1 VIRATG
7 AQRNPGRTV
16 DPEVS
21 YRDDRIRTYLKDHY
35 DKSDRERPHYGQ
47 NPQLQYRVDW
57 ASTPAKERSQDPR
70 NSRDKSDRDRP
81 HDGQNPK
88 RQYKT
93 EWASKPANRRNRRVC
108 KVEKAYKPADAKKNE
123 IEKVIGPAG
132 RDLKEETKPATESVS
147 SDHGIGGNLP
157 KEKAPWYQN
166 RDGGGPCEGQK
177 LRGELKTHRA
187 REPDGGFE
195 KKRRTGKK
203 NKKETYLERCET
215 EIPGGGPDEGRE
227 PRSEPR
233 VDWARRPTS
242 EGIKTREK
250 SNRKKKEMENHDA
263 TGTAAIEMA
272 MGKLIGAH
280 SSLDIEAPY
289 SCGAVVR

>member
-1 VIRATG
+1 
-7 AQRNPGRTV
+7 
-16 DPEVS
+16 
-21 YRDDRIRTYLKDHY
+21 
-35 DKSDRERPHYGQ
+35 
-47 NPQLQYRVDW
+47 
-57 ASTPAKERSQDPR
+57 
-70 NSRDKSDRDRP
+70 
-81 HDGQNPK
+81 
-88 RQYKT
+88 
-93 EWASKPANRRNRRVC
+93 
-108 KVEKAYKPADAKKNE
+108 
-123 IEKVIGPAG
+123 
-132 RDLKEETKPATESVS
+132 
-147 SDHGIGGNLP
+147 
-157 KEKAPWYQN
+157 
-166 RDGGGPCEGQK
+166 
-177 LRGELKTHRA
+177 LKTHRA
-187 REPDGGFE
+187 CEPDRGFE

-215 EIPGGGPDEGRE
+215 EIPGGGPDEGRK

-250 SNRKKKEMENHDA
+250 SNRKKKEMENRDA